1 MKKRGEL
8 VLLVLLTAIS
18 IVGAA
23 GTKETAAAV
32 QSGAI
37 GSAGNPVKVTYL
49 CKDVDPITY
58 AQQFVMLEKAI
69 EEGMAKEGKYVDLVI
84 LSLRPVVMQRWFPLL
99 SGQDRSIPI

>member
-1 MKKRGEL
+1 MKKRDVL

-37 GSAGNPVKVTYL
+37 GSVGNPVKVTYL
-49 CKDVDPITY
+49 CKDVDPITD
-58 AQQFVMLEKAI
+58 AQQLGMLEKAI
-69 EEGMAKEGKYVDLVI
+69 EEGMMTLRKDGINQI
-84 LSLRPVVMQRWFPLL
+84 LSGVTTAAEVLQYTM
-99 SGQDRSIPI
+99 I